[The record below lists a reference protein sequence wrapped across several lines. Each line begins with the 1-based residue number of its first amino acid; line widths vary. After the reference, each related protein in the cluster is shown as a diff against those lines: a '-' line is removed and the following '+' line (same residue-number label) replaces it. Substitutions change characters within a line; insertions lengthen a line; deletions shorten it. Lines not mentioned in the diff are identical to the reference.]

1 MRILLGVMVVVSIV
15 AFINSVMYYNEKL
28 PLKAEK
34 EQQIE
39 ELEEEKEE
47 LQELVGAQKDE
58 NYIVR
63 IARRVWG
70 LFFPDEEVYVNDSG
84 S

>member
-1 MRILLGVMVVVSIV
+1 MRILLGVMVVVSIG
-15 AFINSVMYYNEKL
+15 AFINSVMYYNERL

-39 ELEEEKEE
+39 ELKEEKEE
-47 LQELVGAQKDE
+47 LQDLVNSERDE

-63 IARRVWG
+63 MAKRVWG
-70 LFFPDEEVYVNDSG
+70 LFFPDEEVFVKDSG